1 MQKKTILQI
10 DAVFVCEITKI
21 FLKSTTLLGIFFQIT
36 QKFCIFVGNLTHLN
50 NKKLNKSYKTMRFS
64 ISSTALNSKLN
75 ILSKVISPKNSISIL
90 ECFLFEV
97 QDGKLILTASDN
109 SNMMK
114 CTVDLNEHDV
124 NGSFCVPNR
133 IMLTAVK
140 ELADQPL
147 VFDVNLDDCS
157 IQMNYLNG
165 SYKIFGQKADEYPRL
180 KTLEGEA
187 TTTTIPAEVLANN
200 INRTIFA
207 TAQDELRMVM
217 NGLFFDLTEDYMAI
231 VASDGHKLVRNRI
244 YSCKTEIPSSFIL
257 PKKPANLLRS
267 VLGSGDYDVTIS
279 FNQTNAEIHF
289 ADGML
294 SCRLIEGRYPNYNSV
309 IPKNYSTEVLMEK
322 KELISTIKRVLP
334 MGNQTSRVMKIEVN
348 NNFLILS
355 TENEDFLTSAKEQ
368 ISCETSGNTMYIG
381 IKGNVLEDVLSNVSS
396 SQVILRMTE
405 PSRPIMVFPDENR
418 EGETFLGLLMPCLVQ
433 G

>member
-1 MQKKTILQI
+1 MYLCRQINILQS
-10 DAVFVCEITKI
+10 K
-21 FLKSTTLLGIFFQIT
+21 
-36 QKFCIFVGNLTHLN
+36 
-50 NKKLNKSYKTMRFS
+50 NKSYKTMRFS
-64 ISSTALNSKLN
+64 ISSTALSSKLN

-109 SNMMK
+109 ANMMK
-114 CTVDLNEHDV
+114 CTVDLNEYDV

-133 IMLTAVK
+133 IMLTSVK

-147 VFDVNLDDCS
+147 VFDVNMSDYS

-165 SYKIFGQKADEYPRL
+165 SYKIFGQSAEEYPRL
-180 KTLEGEA
+180 KGLDGES
-187 TTTTIPAEVLANN
+187 TSTTIPSEVLANN

-217 NGLFFDLTEDYMAI
+217 NGLYFDLKEDFMAI

-244 YSCKTEIPSSFIL
+244 YGCKTEVPASFIL

-267 VLGSGDYDVTIS
+267 VLGSDGADVTIS

-289 ADGML
+289 SDGML

-309 IPKNYSTEVLMEK
+309 IPQDNPNTLTLDRKSFISAMRRVMPFASESTQLIKLRLEYNTLEINAEDHDFATSARETIACEYGGMPMSIGFKGSALYEICNNISSDEIVIELADPGRAG
-322 KELISTIKRVLP
+322 LISP
-334 MGNQTSRVMKIEVN
+334 AQ
-348 NNFLILS
+348 
-355 TENEDFLTSAKEQ
+355 Q
-368 ISCETSGNTMYIG
+368 
-381 IKGNVLEDVLSNVSS
+381 
-396 SQVILRMTE
+396 
-405 PSRPIMVFPDENR
+405 P
-418 EGETFLGLLMPCLVQ
+418 EGEDILMLIMPMLLNE
-433 G
+433 

>member
-21 FLKSTTLLGIFFQIT
+21 FLKSTTLLGLFFQIT

-50 NKKLNKSYKTMRFS
+50 IKKQNKSYKTMRFS

-124 NGSFCVPNR
+124 NGS
-133 IMLTAVK
+133 
-140 ELADQPL
+140 
-147 VFDVNLDDCS
+147 
-157 IQMNYLNG
+157 
-165 SYKIFGQKADEYPRL
+165 YKIYGQKADEYPRL

-217 NGLFFDLTEDYMAI
+217 NGLYFDLTEDYMAI

-309 IPKNYSTEVLMEK
+309 IPKDNPNTLTLDRKALVSAIRRVMPFASESTQLIKLRLEFNTLEINAEDHDFATSARETIACEYGGMPMSIGFKGGALYEICNNISSDDIVIELADPGRAG
-322 KELISTIKRVLP
+322 LISP
-334 MGNQTSRVMKIEVN
+334 
-348 NNFLILS
+348 
-355 TENEDFLTSAKEQ
+355 
-368 ISCETSGNTMYIG
+368 
-381 IKGNVLEDVLSNVSS
+381 
-396 SQVILRMTE
+396 SQQ
-405 PSRPIMVFPDENR
+405 P
-418 EGETFLGLLMPCLVQ
+418 EGEDILMLIMPMLLND
-433 G
+433 

>member
-1 MQKKTILQI
+1 MYLCRQINILQ
-10 DAVFVCEITKI
+10 TK
-21 FLKSTTLLGIFFQIT
+21 
-36 QKFCIFVGNLTHLN
+36 
-50 NKKLNKSYKTMRFS
+50 NKSYKTMRFS
-64 ISSTALNSKLN
+64 ISSTALSSKLN

-109 SNMMK
+109 ANMMK
-114 CTVDLNEHDV
+114 CTVDLNEYDV

-133 IMLTAVK
+133 IMLTSVK

-147 VFDVNLDDCS
+147 VFDVNMSDYS

-165 SYKIFGQKADEYPRL
+165 SYKIFGQSAEEYPRL
-180 KTLEGEA
+180 KGLDGES
-187 TTTTIPAEVLANN
+187 TSTTIPSEVLANN

-217 NGLFFDLTEDYMAI
+217 NGLYFDLKEDFMAI

-244 YSCKTEIPSSFIL
+244 YGCKTEVPASFIL

-267 VLGSGDYDVTIS
+267 VLGSDGADVTIS

-289 ADGML
+289 SDGML

-309 IPKNYSTEVLMEK
+309 IPQDNPNTLTLDRKSFISAMRRVMPFASESTQLIKLRLEYNTLEINAEDHDFATRARETIACEYGGMPMSIGFKGSALYEICNNISSDEIVIELADPGRAG
-322 KELISTIKRVLP
+322 LISP
-334 MGNQTSRVMKIEVN
+334 AQ
-348 NNFLILS
+348 
-355 TENEDFLTSAKEQ
+355 Q
-368 ISCETSGNTMYIG
+368 
-381 IKGNVLEDVLSNVSS
+381 
-396 SQVILRMTE
+396 
-405 PSRPIMVFPDENR
+405 P
-418 EGETFLGLLMPCLVQ
+418 EGEDILMLIMPMLLNE
-433 G
+433 